1 MAKDYEAVLDLSKNL
16 FTVLLSWENKKNVI
30 LLINYYITLKVTNF
44 KFCLYLNDG

>member
-16 FTVLLSWENKKNVI
+16 FTVTNVI

-44 KFCLYLNDG
+44 KCCLYLNDG